1 MEKAYHYDKEKVEAL
16 LWDVI
21 QQQSTANGLAWLEQR
36 TANWKT
42 TAAVQQF
49 NLTFTAIPRF
59 LSKNEITVAPET
71 ATELRNLAHGF
82 TIHGYTLDRLARV
95 WWLLQLP
102 TADRHAYTQTI
113 EGLFDAA
120 EMNELVALY
129 GALPVLAWPEAW
141 RLRTAEG
148 IRSNIGIVLQAI
160 MSDNPYPAR
169 YLEEPAWNQL
179 VMKAFFTEKPIHQI
193 NGLDLRANPQLAAT
207 LTDYAHER
215 WAAGR
220 PVHPQLW
227 RLVAP
232 FINDTNWPDIQRVWH
247 SANSI
252 EKEAAALACAMSP
265 YEPAHALLHQDN
277 ALQQEIK
284 NGTLTWETL
293 APRC

>member
-1 MEKAYHYDKEKVEAL
+1 MENAYHYDKEKVEAL

-21 QQQSTANGLAWLEQR
+21 QQQSTDNGLAWLQQR

-59 LSKNEITVAPET
+59 LSKNEITVSPET
-71 ATELRNLAHGF
+71 ATALRHLIDGY

-102 TADRHAYTQTI
+102 ADDRKTYTQTI
-113 EGLFDAA
+113 ENLFDAA

-129 GALPVLAWPEAW
+129 GALPLLAWPEAW

-160 MSDNPYPAR
+160 MTDNPYPAR

-193 NGLDLRANPQLAAT
+193 SGLDKRANQPLAAT

-232 FINDTNWPDIQRVWH
+232 FINDNNWPDIQRIWQ
-247 SANSI
+247 SENSI

-265 YEPAHALLHQDN
+265 YEPAHTLLHQDK

-284 NGTLTWETL
+284 DGTLTWDAL